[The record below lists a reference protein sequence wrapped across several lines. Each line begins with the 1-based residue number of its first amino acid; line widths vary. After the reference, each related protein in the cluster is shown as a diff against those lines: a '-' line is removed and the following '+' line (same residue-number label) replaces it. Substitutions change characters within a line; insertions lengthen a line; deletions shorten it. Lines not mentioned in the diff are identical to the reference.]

1 MRKKI
6 LVPFAMAGILSQGA
20 GAADGGTLHFTGE
33 IVDAPCAIAPG
44 SQHLNVPLG
53 PVTRRAFDEAT
64 PGFAAAGKKATSI
77 ARFRIELLGCG
88 ASAKGA
94 TVRFVGRADADDT
107 TSLRLS
113 EPGQQGVAAAS
124 GVAVELG
131 AADGTKIALGASSG
145 PYTLGLGDNS
155 LSFQAA
161 YVATRT
167 TVTPGPAN
175 AVAQFTVA
183 YK

>member
-6 LVPFAMAGILSQGA
+6 FAPLAVAAALSQGVW
-20 GAADGGTLHFTGE
+20 AADGGTIHFTGE
-33 IVDAPCAIAPG
+33 IVDAPCAIATG

-53 PVTRRAFDEAT
+53 PVSRRAFDEAA
-64 PGFAAAGKKATSI
+64 PGSAAVGKKASSI
-77 ARFRIELLGCG
+77 ARFRIDLLGCG

-94 TVRFVGRADADDT
+94 TVRFVGRADVDDAT
-107 TSLRLS
+107 QLRLS
-113 EPGQQGVAAAS
+113 APGQDGVAAAS

-131 AADGTKIALGASSG
+131 AADGTKIALGASSE
-145 PYTLGLGDNS
+145 PYTLAPGDNS

-175 AVAQFTVA
+175 AAAQFTVA